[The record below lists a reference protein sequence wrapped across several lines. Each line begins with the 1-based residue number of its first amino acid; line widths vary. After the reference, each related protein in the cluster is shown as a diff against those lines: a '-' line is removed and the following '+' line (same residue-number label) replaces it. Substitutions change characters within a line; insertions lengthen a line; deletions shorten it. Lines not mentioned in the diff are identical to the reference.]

1 MLKVSVAQMN
11 SQDSVPANLKTVKN
25 LVSQAAGAGSLLIL
39 LPENFAYMGT
49 EEGKLKISEE
59 FGKGIIQ
66 DTIAELAAQYN
77 IWILAGT
84 IPIKNEA
91 GDDNDQDNKKV
102 FAASMLYDNSGR
114 MVCRYDKI
122 HLFDVKIGD
131 NEAYLESNTVR
142 AGLHPKIYKA
152 PFATIG
158 FSVCYDL
165 RFPELFRL
173 YCNSGAD
180 IISIPSA
187 FVYNTGKVHW
197 HILNQ
202 ARAIENQVY
211 VLASDQDGNHP
222 EGRKSYGHSMIIDP
236 WGKIIVEQKSQEG
249 IITADIDLT
258 AMHKLRSS
266 FPVLAHRKLM
276 NKDKI

>member
-1 MLKVSVAQMN
+1 MFKVSVAQMN
-11 SQDSVPANLKTVKN
+11 SQDSVQVNLKTVDN
-25 LVSQAAGAGSLLIL
+25 LVSQAAGAGSTLIL
-39 LPENFAYMGT
+39 LPENFSYMGT

-59 FGKGIIQ
+59 FGAGVIQ
-66 DTIAELAAQYN
+66 DTIAALAQKHN

-84 IPIKNEA
+84 IPIKN
-91 GDDNDQDNKKV
+91 DDHDNDTQNKSKV
-102 FAASMLYDNSGR
+102 FAASMLYDSNGR

-122 HLFDVKIGD
+122 HLFDVKIGE
-131 NEAYLESNTVR
+131 NEAYLESNTVT
-142 AGLHPKIYKA
+142 AGLHPKIYKS

-222 EGRKSYGHSMIIDP
+222 EGRKSYGHSMIVDP
-236 WGKIIVEQKSQEG
+236 WGKIIVEQKTQVG
-249 IITADIDLT
+249 IITADIDLQ
-258 AMHKLRSS
+258 AMHKLRTS
-266 FPVLAHRKLM
+266 FPVLKHRRLM
-276 NKDKI
+276 N